1 MRLFDTHCHLN
12 MADAFPEPN
21 EAIEASFAA
30 GVTQLLVVGI
40 DLPSSRRA
48 VEIADRWEGV
58 YASVGLHPT
67 EAGSWGRP
75 AARELVDLAKHPKV
89 IAWGECGLDYHWM
102 TAPAEVQRECLLEQL
117 HLAADLELPAVLH
130 CRDAHR
136 DLLGLLQSLD
146 APPPV
151 LLHCFSGDAA
161 DARRALALGCLLGF
175 DGPLTYR
182 RNAALRE
189 LVASL
194 PRERVVLETDSPFLA
209 PEPHRGKPNSPA
221 WLPLI
226 NAKLAEVWG
235 VDPEEAA
242 EVTTANAR
250 RFFGLP

>member
-12 MADAFPEPN
+12 MADAFPDPD
-21 EAIEASFAA
+21 EAIEAAFSA

-48 VEIADRWEGV
+48 LEIADRWEGV
-58 YASVGLHPT
+58 YASIGLHPT
-67 EAGSWGRP
+67 EAAQWARTV
-75 AARELVDLAKHPKV
+75 ARELVDLARHPKA

-102 TAPAEVQRECLLEQL
+102 TTPAEVQRECLLEQL
-117 HLAADLELPAVLH
+117 HLAADLELPAILH
-130 CRDAHR
+130 CRDAHA
-136 DLLGLLQSLD
+136 DLLGLLESMD

-151 LLHCFSGDAA
+151 LFHCFSGDAD
-161 DARRALALGCLLGF
+161 DARRAVSLGALLGF

-194 PRERVVLETDSPFLA
+194 PRSRVVLETDSPYLA

-221 WLPLI
+221 WLPLV
-226 NAKLAEVWG
+226 NDKLAELWG
-235 VDPEEAA
+235 VEPEESASI
-242 EVTTANAR
+242 TTNNAR
-250 RFFGLP
+250 RFLGLA